1 MQWYQMSTTI
11 KGIEASVYAASYW
24 RGGGTDSYILT
35 VKWLSQLIINGEH
48 LTEDEVTLLAN
59 FIQNGK
65 LELEVNVNE
74 FVQKTAAEVYIS
86 GDKMLAYR
94 YGMLDLL

>member
-1 MQWYQMSTTI
+1 MYWYEMSTTI
-11 KGIEASVYAASYW
+11 KGIEASVYAASFW
-24 RGGGTDSYILT
+24 RGGGTDSYRLT
-35 VKWLSQLIINGEH
+35 VSWLSQLIIDGEH

-65 LELEVNVNE
+65 LELESNANE
-74 FVQKTAAEVYIS
+74 FIQKTAAEIYAS
-86 GDKMLAYR
+86 GDKDMAHR